1 MAGGCFADQ
10 FLAWEPDWNPSSTCE
25 TAMSIS
31 IKNALFIIFAIV
43 ALIVAGQSLESI
55 HVLDKVNQASTD
67 IADDWLPS
75 VVAAKSIE
83 AEIASVRIAYF
94 THITSLTDE
103 TMTKAEAG
111 LAEEKARLAGSLAN
125 YRQKFTDQIEEV
137 AILDQID
144 AALARY
150 YQLGDKL
157 LALSRK
163 NENEAA
169 TAMLQ
174 SMQVEVGP
182 VVDNIQKLVQFNEKG
197 ASARSA
203 DGDQLYAS
211 TKFLTL
217 VVAGIAGILVLASLA
232 YVILR
237 IIRPLNRMV
246 ASMNT
251 LAMGD
256 AESAIPFTGR
266 RDEVGTI
273 AVAVEVFRQA
283 AIEKRVIEQQ
293 AADDRRHAEE
303 ERERIAAEAEA
314 NAQARLAQAT
324 SGLATAL
331 HRLALGDL
339 TFQITDAFA
348 PDFEELRH
356 NLNRAVEQLGTTLAV
371 IAQSAN
377 QIDSGSR
384 EISIGANDLSK
395 RTEQQ
400 AASLEETAAALDEIT
415 ANVASS
421 TKRTEEAR
429 STAVQTSES
438 AIASGRVVERAVHAM
453 QGIERTSS
461 QISNIIGVIDEIAF
475 QTNLLALNAG
485 VEAARAGEA
494 GKGFAVVAQEV
505 RELAQRS
512 AVAAKE
518 IKDLIRASENEVKGG
533 VELVSETGKSLE
545 TIRGFID
552 SINQHMASI
561 ALSAREQSVGLS
573 EVNTAVNDMDQV
585 TQKNAAMVEETNA
598 ASASLAIEA
607 GKLRELLS
615 QFSLPGVVAGKA
627 APVREVRQDKDRS
640 AGNVRALQGMVQKLA
655 VGGNRGWEDF

>member
-1 MAGGCFADQ
+1 MH
-10 FLAWEPDWNPSSTCE
+10 
-25 TAMSIS
+25 IS
-31 IKNALFIIFAIV
+31 IKNALITIFAVV
-43 ALIVAGQSLESI
+43 ALIVVGQSIESI
-55 HVLDKVNQASTD
+55 HTLDRVNQASTD

-75 VVAAKSIE
+75 VVAAKTIQTD
-83 AEIASVRIAYF
+83 IFSVRVAYYVH
-94 THITSLTDE
+94 TTSLTE
-103 TMTKAEAG
+103 EAMAKAEALITEEKG
-111 LAEEKARLAGSLAN
+111 HLSASLQDYRKKFASTDEEKALLNG
-125 YRQKFTDQIEEV
+125 V
-137 AILDQID
+137 D
-144 AALARY
+144 AALVGY
-150 YQLGDKL
+150 YALGDKVVG
-157 LALSRK
+157 LSRK

-169 TAMLQ
+169 TAILPQMRK
-174 SMQVEVGP
+174 EVAP
-182 VVDNIQKLVQFNEKG
+182 VLDDIQKLVDFNEKG

-203 DGDQLYAS
+203 DGDEIYAATRS
-211 TKFLTL
+211 LTL
-217 VVAGIAGILVLASLA
+217 AISVFAALLVLAA
-232 YVILR
+232 IGYVIFK
-237 IIRPLNRMV
+237 IIRPLNQMV
-246 ASMNT
+246 SSMKT
-251 LAMGD
+251 LAAGD
-256 AESAIPFTGR
+256 AERAIPFTGR

-273 AVAVEVFRQA
+273 ADAVEIFRQA
-283 AIEKRVIEQQ
+283 ALDKRALEQQ
-293 AADDRRHAEE
+293 AADDRRRAES

-314 NAQARLAQAT
+314 NAQARLVQAT
-324 SGLATAL
+324 SGLANAL
-331 HRLALGDL
+331 QRLASGDL
-339 TFQITDAFA
+339 TFQITEAFA

-356 NLNRAVEQLGTTLAV
+356 NLNRAVDQLGNTLAIV
-371 IAQSAN
+371 ADAAN

-384 EISIGANDLSK
+384 EIAAGSNDLSK

-400 AASLEETAAALDEIT
+400 AASLEETAAALDQIT
-415 ANVASS
+415 ANVSSS

-429 STAVQTSES
+429 ATAVQTSES
-438 AIASGRVVERAVHAM
+438 AVASGRVVERTVNAM

-518 IKDLIRASENEVKGG
+518 IKDLIRASEAEVKGG

-598 ASASLAIEA
+598 ASASLAVEA

-615 QFSLPGVVAGKA
+615 QFSLPGVATTKVAPA
-627 APVREVRQDKDRS
+627 RNVRQDRP
-640 AGNVRALQGMVQKLA
+640 AGHARELQGMVQKLA
-655 VGGNRGWEDF
+655 VGGNRGWQDF